1 MLLVKLTWSNIFPIE
16 LVTEIAPPFSVLK
29 KFAIILLKIF
39 VGVVEAIKN
48 DLTYGF

>member
-1 MLLVKLTWSNIFPIE
+1 MLLVKFTWSNMLPIE
-16 LVTEIAPPFSVLK
+16 LVNEIAPPLSVLK

-48 DLTYGF
+48 DLIYGF